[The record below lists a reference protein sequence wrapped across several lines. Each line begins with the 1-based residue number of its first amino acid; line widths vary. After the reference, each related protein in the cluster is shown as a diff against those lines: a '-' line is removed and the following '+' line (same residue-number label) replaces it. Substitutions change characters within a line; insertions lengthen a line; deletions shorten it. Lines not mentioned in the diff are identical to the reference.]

1 MTLLSVE
8 NLAVHYGA
16 SQALFGVSFAV
27 AEGEVVALM
36 GRNGMGKTTTIRSI
50 MGLTTT
56 AQGEITFRGTALAG
70 KTPYSIARLGIG
82 LVPEGRRIFPTL
94 TVEEN
99 LLLAQRSL
107 PDASPSK
114 VWKLEDC
121 YRLFPRL
128 RERRNNWGDHLSG
141 GEQQMLAIARAMML
155 NPSLLILDE
164 ATEGLA
170 PIIRQEVW
178 KGIKS
183 ICSRGISALVVD
195 KHLSDLMAIASYNYI
210 LENGR
215 VVFDGTTN
223 ALQSDLAVQ
232 SRYLGV

>member
-1 MTLLSVE
+1 VTLHIDNIHTSYGHVKVLHGVSLKIGEGQIVTLL
-8 NLAVHYGA
+8 
-16 SQALFGVSFAV
+16 
-27 AEGEVVALM
+27 

-215 VVFDGTTN
+215 VVFDGTTE
-223 ALQSDLAVQ
+223 ALQADLAVQ